1 MRPLTTIPHVFV
13 TKGFPAASSM
23 RNLLDLIS
31 FLDFM
36 HFSSILSC
44 TKEIKSVSKSVSV
57 TLSIL
62 VGACVLTDVIF
73 KSLIVK
79 VIWLLEFLFRHGRR
93 RCVFAGS
100 SFVVMRVLV
109 FMMTLWLLVAFC
121 SVVYVMMVLIRMS
134 VSIILFEMNMMFA
147 IFLVMMMF
155 LVSSSMFMMMIFLM
169 ISIMMGFMVRMM
181 FL

>member
-36 HFSSILSC
+36 HFSS
-44 TKEIKSVSKSVSV
+44 TKEIKSVPKSVSV

-62 VGACVLTDVIF
+62 VGTCMLTDIIF

-79 VIWLLEFLFRHGRR
+79 VIWLLEFLFRHRSR

-100 SFVVMRVLV
+100 SIVVMGVLV
-109 FMMTLWLLVAFC
+109 LVMTLWMLVAFI
-121 SVVYVMMVLIRMS
+121 SVVYVVMLLICVS
-134 VSIILFEMNMMFA
+134 VTIILFEMNM
-147 IFLVMMMF
+147 IFTISLLMVMF
-155 LVSSSMFMMMIFLM
+155 LVSSSMLMMMIFLM
-169 ISIMMGFMVRMM
+169 ISIVMGFMVRLM

>member
-44 TKEIKSVSKSVSV
+44 TKEIKSVLKSVSV

-62 VGACVLTDVIF
+62 VGTCMLTDIIF

-79 VIWLLEFLFRHGRR
+79 VIWLLEFLFRHRSR

-100 SFVVMRVLV
+100 SIVVMGVLV
-109 FMMTLWLLVAFC
+109 LVMTLWMLVAFI
-121 SVVYVMMVLIRMS
+121 SVVYVVMLLICVS
-134 VSIILFEMNMMFA
+134 VTIILFEMNM
-147 IFLVMMMF
+147 IFTISLLMVMF
-155 LVSSSMFMMMIFLM
+155 LVSSSMLMMMIFLM
-169 ISIMMGFMVRMM
+169 ISIVMGFMVRLM